1 MDAARR
7 RSPDAT
13 ARTRPSRVFHAPAA
27 DAHPAPAVGRPSPAG
42 RASGRIRRRPTRRRE
57 PGRSPS
63 AHPSDAGARRTP
75 PAPRPGVTVDPDAV
89 PAAPAGATG
98 GALLT
103 ARAGRTDAA
112 SPARPGTGRPAR

>member
-1 MDAARR
+1 MDAAHR

-13 ARTRPSRVFHAPAA
+13 ARTRPSRALHGPAA
-27 DAHPAPAVGRPSPAG
+27 GEAPAPAGARPSPAG

-63 AHPSDAGARRTP
+63 GHPPDAGARRTP

-89 PAAPAGATG
+89 PAAPDGATG

-103 ARAGRTDAA
+103 ARVGRTDAA
-112 SPARPGTGRPAR
+112 SPAPGRPAR